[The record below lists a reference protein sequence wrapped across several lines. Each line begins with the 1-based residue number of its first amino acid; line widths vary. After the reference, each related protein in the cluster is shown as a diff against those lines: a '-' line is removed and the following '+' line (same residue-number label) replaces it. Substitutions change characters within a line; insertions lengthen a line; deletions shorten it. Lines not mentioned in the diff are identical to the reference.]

1 MNCQPTSRRR
11 AFTLIEIMVAMMIF
25 GMVIAAI
32 YATWAL
38 VMRATQVGQ
47 DAAARA
53 QRQRVVLRTIED
65 ALMGIQSFQA
75 SQNYYWFSVE
85 NQGEAFLSFAARLPD
100 TFPRDRKFVG
110 SGLGKDFNSRR
121 VTFSVAAGEGGE
133 NNLILRQNPI
143 LMDMDQDEQQYP
155 LVLARNVKAFT
166 VECWDTNKSEWISE
180 WENTNS
186 IPPMLRVNLVLGAKN
201 ASFGATPEFAAARIF
216 TVPSGMMPAIV
227 QRGGA
232 GGPGGP
238 GGGPGIGP
246 GGISLPIP
254 PGGGAGVN
262 PVSPPNP
269 GVR

>member
-75 SQNYYWFSVE
+75 SQNYYWFAVE

-186 IPPMLRVNLVLGAKN
+186 IPPMLRVNLVLGAKT
-201 ASFGATPEFAAARIF
+201 ATGGSVPEFAAARIF
-216 TVPSGMMPAIV
+216 TVPSVMMPVAV
-227 QRGGA
+227 QRGVG
-232 GGPGGP
+232 GGPGGLP
-238 GGGPGIGP
+238 GLQTPFV
-246 GGISLPIP
+246 P
-254 PGGGAGVN
+254 PGGSPNGQPNGNN
-262 PVSPPNP
+262 PFNKPPP
-269 GVR
+269 Q